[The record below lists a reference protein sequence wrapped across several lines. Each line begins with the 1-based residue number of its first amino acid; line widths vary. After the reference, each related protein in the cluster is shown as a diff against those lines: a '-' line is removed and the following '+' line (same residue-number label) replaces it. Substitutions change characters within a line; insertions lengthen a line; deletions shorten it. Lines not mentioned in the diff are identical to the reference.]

1 VIGGNYDLNN
11 PSWIRAI
18 MRWTPALALMAAIFL
33 LSATPSDEMVN
44 FGVYDLLVKKGS
56 HMVGYGLLA
65 LAFLRGLGY
74 QRKNHI
80 LLVVLL
86 VFLYA
91 ASDEFHQSFVPGR
104 NASLVDVGIDLVGAV
119 LALFA
124 SRWEFVRRLVMM
136 GVKAG

>member
-1 VIGGNYDLNN
+1 LNN
-11 PSWIRAI
+11 PLWLRAI
-18 MRWTPALALMAAIFL
+18 MRWTPALALMTVIFL

-44 FGVYDLLVKKGS
+44 FGVYDLLVKKGA

-74 QRKNHI
+74 QRKNYI
-80 LLVVLL
+80 MLVLLL

-91 ASDEFHQSFVPGR
+91 ASDELHQSFVPGR

-119 LALFA
+119 IALFA
-124 SRWEFVRRLVMM
+124 SRFEFVRRLVMM
-136 GVKAG
+136 GVK

>member
-1 VIGGNYDLNN
+1 MDACHSPLDPGAGLDGSHL
-11 PSWIRAI
+11 
-18 MRWTPALALMAAIFL
+18 L
-33 LSATPSDEMVN
+33 LSATPSDEMVS

-65 LAFLRGLGY
+65 LAFLRAIGY

-80 LLVVLL
+80 PLVLLL

-104 NASLVDVGIDLVGAV
+104 NASPVDVGIDLVGAV

-124 SRWEFVRRLVMM
+124 SRWEFVRRWVMM
-136 GVKAG
+136 GVIKNRDMRAVPVL

>member
-1 VIGGNYDLNN
+1 LNN
-11 PSWIRAI
+11 PLWMRAI

-65 LAFLRGLGY
+65 LAFLRALGY
-74 QRKNHI
+74 RRRNHI
-80 LLVVLL
+80 LLVLLL

-119 LALFA
+119 FALFA